1 MVVTKREEHPIG
13 ENVNEKTKSKKKKFI
28 GVVVFIFSMSIYLYV
43 SLTGLYRTCRGALYL
58 AISFVPLVTYA
69 LLVGKKGKGLY
80 RYLPYILL
88 ILLAYFLLQFICK
101 KCIGPI

>member
-1 MVVTKREEHPIG
+1 MVVTRREEHPIS
-13 ENVNEKTKSKKKKFI
+13 ENMNEKTKSKKKKLK
-28 GVVVFIFSMSIYLYV
+28 GAVVFIWWASIYLYI
-43 SLTGLYRTCRGALYL
+43 SLTGLFRTCRGALYL

-69 LLVGKKGKGLY
+69 FLVGKKGKGLY

-88 ILLAYFLLQFICK
+88 ILFASFLLRFICK